1 MRKKTKEMAYLAIFT
16 SIIILMT
23 FTPFIGYITV
33 GVFSIT
39 TIPIVVIIGAIFL
52 GLKGSLW
59 LSLMFGVFSLIRA
72 TMPGAM
78 SDPMFL
84 NPLISILPRLLFG
97 LFTYYIYS
105 VFDKTKIN
113 NNMKYVLTFVL
124 SILFHTVIVCVMFAL
139 VKPLWFIDTMNAV
152 QGTYPY
158 INTIFMVI
166 IMAFLINGALEAVI
180 GSLVGPVIVRQLV
193 KYKEN

>member
-1 MRKKTKEMAYLAIFT
+1 
-16 SIIILMT
+16 
-23 FTPFIGYITV
+23 
-33 GVFSIT
+33 
-39 TIPIVVIIGAIFL
+39 
-52 GLKGSLW
+52 
-59 LSLMFGVFSLIRA
+59 
-72 TMPGAM
+72 
-78 SDPMFL
+78 
-84 NPLISILPRLLFG
+84 
-97 LFTYYIYS
+97 
-105 VFDKTKIN
+105 
-113 NNMKYVLTFVL
+113 MKYVLTFVL

-158 INTIFMVI
+158 INTIFMVV